1 MHDSP
6 PANKEKVCAGNNFLF
21 SLPLFCFI
29 KFHYKD
35 HSVLRRVQY
44 LDHLCSVSMSHIV
57 CIEEFLQSNVKK
69 HLIYYQQTCLF
80 IEVVIILWL
89 DKGVGGY
96 ILGQY
101 QRSKRLIIVGGF
113 SRFMLCYNK

>member
-1 MHDSP
+1 M
-6 PANKEKVCAGNNFLF
+6 L
-21 SLPLFCFI
+21 
-29 KFHYKD
+29 
-35 HSVLRRVQY
+35 
-44 LDHLCSVSMSHIV
+44 
-57 CIEEFLQSNVKK
+57 KK
-69 HLIYYQQTCLF
+69 TLIYYQQTCLF

-101 QRSKRLIIVGGF
+101 KRSKRLIIVGGF